1 MQNLTAEKLFN
12 YLSDLKKEG
21 CDLSKITINYR
32 HDINDDVECLKYVGE
47 DLFDEETNEIL
58 ESIILMADTT
68 DY

>member
-21 CDLSKITINYR
+21 YDLSKITINYR
-32 HDINDDVECLKYVGE
+32 HNSNDDVECLRYVGE
-47 DLFDEETNEIL
+47 DLFDEETNKIL